1 MRILIAAIM
10 ILATTFIHASAMFHV
25 INQLKNNDPGKIRQ
39 YLRRHPHIK
48 VSLVIVV
55 MFIASVAEAAI
66 WAFAYL
72 GLGAI
77 ETLEEAGYF
86 SMVTYT
92 TLGYGDVTL
101 SEEWRILSAFESAN
115 GIIMFGW
122 TTAIV
127 LAVVNHVYFGK
138 DLE

>member
-1 MRILIAAIM
+1 MRITIAAII

-25 INQLKNNDPGKIRQ
+25 ISQLKNTGTGKIRQ
-39 YLRRHPHIK
+39 YLRRHPHSK
-48 VSLVIVV
+48 VSLVIIV
-55 MFIASVAEAAI
+55 MFIASVAEATI

-72 GLGAI
+72 ALGAI
-77 ETLEEAGYF
+77 ESVEEAGYF

-101 SEEWRILSAFESAN
+101 SAEWRLLSAFESAN

-138 DLE
+138 NLN